1 MTLSQIVS
9 GRVQSKWDV
18 CSGVFRIGHWHVW
31 QRPCWT
37 LCLQLQK
44 ENVFSLFCRTFSVV
58 LTSFFVSK
66 MFCKKFSKTRQTEPE
81 AKRRFSQ
88 TSEGRIRRQSAVVIE
103 MTKEVHLHGDIWW
116 HLETLKI
123 TLKIHDF
130 RSTWDWP
137 WKPGQVPIGDEDSLH
152 PKVCTQIESLMPYA
166 ALMRFATG
174 IFMHCQLHCFHP
186 FSVRRE
192 KRRNIARH
200 NWCHIFCTEKTLKW
214 IRNNLNTVKHPV
226 VRKHWIRKD
235 FITRSVNAC
244 IPFPF
249 HRVKTAAKV

>member
-1 MTLSQIVS
+1 MY
-9 GRVQSKWDV
+9 GRD
-18 CSGVFRIGHWHVW
+18 HVG
-31 QRPCWT
+31 PSAS
-37 LCLQLQK
+37 
-44 ENVFSLFCRTFSVV
+44 NCRKKTFFHFFVELFSVV

-66 MFCKKFSKTRQTEPE
+66 MFFWQTRQTEPE

-174 IFMHCQLHCFHP
+174 IFMHCIVF
-186 FSVRRE
+186 
-192 KRRNIARH
+192 
-200 NWCHIFCTEKTLKW
+200 
-214 IRNNLNTVKHPV
+214 
-226 VRKHWIRKD
+226 
-235 FITRSVNAC
+235 
-244 IPFPF
+244 IPFLWGGRRGATQRGTTGVTF
-249 HRVKTAAKV
+249 SAQRRRWNEYEIIWIQWSIQ